1 MQAARVERDLLRFVA
16 DALEVRGRAEQRH
29 DEAQVARRRM
39 SPRNDLS
46 AVFVD
51 GALEPVHFGFVA
63 QDLRNERG

>member
-1 MQAARVERDLLRFVA
+1 V
-16 DALEVRGRAEQRH
+16 
-29 DEAQVARRRM
+29 